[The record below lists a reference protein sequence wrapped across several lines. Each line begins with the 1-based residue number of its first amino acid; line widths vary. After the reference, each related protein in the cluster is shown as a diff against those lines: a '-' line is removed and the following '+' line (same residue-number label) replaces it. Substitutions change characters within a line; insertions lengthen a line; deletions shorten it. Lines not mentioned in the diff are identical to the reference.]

1 MNIITELTV
10 KRLFNLG
17 NYEHESIEVHIARQF
32 GILNPVE
39 TIQKTRVALNACK
52 PAEVGWE
59 AEQGIGIEVG
69 TIDKTQFDESQLCE
83 FELAKNQYRA
93 DLVLR
98 EQQIAF
104 LDTLGTVTRKGVEA

>member
-17 NYEHESIEVHIARQF
+17 NYEHEAVEVKIQRFYGIE
-32 GILNPVE
+32 NPAE
-39 TIQKTRVALNACK
+39 TLQKTRDALNACK
-52 PAEVGWE
+52 GVEKGYMEETGLAIE
-59 AEQGIGIEVG
+59 AGLISKEMYE
-69 TIDKTQFDESQLCE
+69 ESQLAE
-83 FELAKNQYRA
+83 FELAKDQYREKLA
-93 DLVLR
+93 LR